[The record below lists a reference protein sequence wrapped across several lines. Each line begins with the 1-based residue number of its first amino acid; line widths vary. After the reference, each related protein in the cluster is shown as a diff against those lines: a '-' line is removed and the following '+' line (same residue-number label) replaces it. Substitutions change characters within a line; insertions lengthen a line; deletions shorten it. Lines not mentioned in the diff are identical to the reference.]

1 MSDSSKR
8 IKKIAR
14 IYIICIIIF
23 TIKRVNVLYVYIDDG
38 CHCSGIAI
46 AIARTHNLGWRDS
59 SEAFE
64 FDKYI
69 IIYRIL

>member
-1 MSDSSKR
+1 MDVT
-8 IKKIAR
+8 A
-14 IYIICIIIF
+14 
-23 TIKRVNVLYVYIDDG
+23 
-38 CHCSGIAI
+38 GIAI

-69 IIYRIL
+69 IIYRILWAPEIEVKKKKTVRETTCSIL